1 MSKEEKVMNFNSSNN
16 NNEQIILEVIP
27 IYVDKMY
34 PSKDEIWTFTND
46 GLKNGTDRQIVL
58 NFMLQEI
65 EERFGDSD
73 VIIVLEKRKVIRVLK
88 KKDEKF

>member
-46 GLKNGTDRQIVL
+46 SLKNGTDRQIVL

-73 VIIVLEKRKVIRVLK
+73 VIIVLEKRKVIRVLE
-88 KKDEKF
+88 KKDE